1 MQMKDPY
8 LIIHYFRFCRIG
20 LDGKKLRYCINDN
33 LIYAIN
39 QIGFYKAPNEKKSAY
54 KRGINY
60 ICNTYKLMFNETLYK
75 TEVRRLARPNLKR
88 EHCLYFPQKT
98 LKILDCIVS
107 CIDVPEDGTIHNK
120 CVNARQC
127 FCEEQ
132 HRPNLHCYFFL
143 VFDLITHLRALEG
156 QMDHRSKAYD
166 IFRKLEKHPKKC
178 KK

>member
-1 MQMKDPY
+1 
-8 LIIHYFRFCRIG
+8 
-20 LDGKKLRYCINDN
+20 
-33 LIYAIN
+33 
-39 QIGFYKAPNEKKSAY
+39 
-54 KRGINY
+54 
-60 ICNTYKLMFNETLYK
+60 MFNETLYK
-75 TEVRRLARPNLKR
+75 TEVRRLVRPNLKR

-132 HRPNLHCYFFL
+132 HRPNLHCYLFL

-166 IFRKLEKHPKKC
+166 IFRKLENHPKKC